1 MLAAKRKQCRRDRNM
16 ETFEGIIKT
25 ISVKEADGR
34 EFLEELNKSNAF
46 WTSYLKGRWRIF

>member
-1 MLAAKRKQCRRDRNM
+1 M

-34 EFLEELNKSNAF
+34 EFLEELNKSDAF